1 MLTLPAERAL
11 RAHGDWY
18 VIYQKLMWHGA
29 KEAEARD
36 LTVIEDDT

>member
-1 MLTLPAERAL
+1 M
-11 RAHGDWY
+11 WY
-18 VIYQKLMWHGA
+18 VVCQTLMWQGA